1 MRSWVP
7 IVVAALFLTACSGR
21 GFLKKQYEYEEEV
34 YLALDGTAS
43 VNVNA
48 SVPALVALRG
58 ANLNVNPQSR
68 FDRDAVRTFF
78 RGPGATITAL
88 SSSRRYGRRFV
99 HVSLDVADVR
109 SLQQLAPF
117 AWSTYQFARDGDVYD
132 FKQTVGAPAGKE
144 VGNVGWDGTELVTFR
159 LHLPSHITGDNAP
172 VPVQRGNIL
181 EWEQPL
187 ADRLHAA
194 PVDMQV
200 QMETQTILANTLLLF
215 GSTIVAA
222 LLTIAAILW
231 WVARKGRDSDIAVG
245 AGLSRPPRGD

>member
-7 IVVAALFLTACSGR
+7 IVVAALLVAGCGGR

-34 YLALDGTAS
+34 YLALDGSAT

-48 SVPALVALRG
+48 SVPSLVALRG
-58 ANLNVNPQSR
+58 VQLNVNPQSR
-68 FDRDAVRTFF
+68 FDRDAVRAFF
-78 RGPGATITAL
+78 AGPDATVTAL
-88 SSSRRYGRRFV
+88 SASRRHGRRFV
-99 HVSLDVADVR
+99 HATIAVDDIRA
-109 SLQQLAPF
+109 LQRLAPF
-117 AWSTYQFARDGDVYD
+117 AWSTYQFARAGDGYEYR
-132 FKQTVGAPAGKE
+132 QQIGAPAGSD
-144 VGNVGWDGTELVTFR
+144 VGNVGWDGSELVTFR

-172 VPVQRGNIL
+172 TPVQRGNIL

-187 ADRLHAA
+187 ADRLHGA

-215 GSTIVAA
+215 GLTAVAA

-231 WVARKGRDSDIAVG
+231 WVARKGGSSEMS
-245 AGLSRPPRGD
+245 LPPAS

>member
-7 IVVAALFLTACSGR
+7 FVIAALLVAGCTRTGGH

-34 YLALDGTAS
+34 YLALDGSAT

-48 SVPALVALRG
+48 SVPALVALRD
-58 ANLNVNPQSR
+58 AHLNVNPQSR
-68 FDRDAVRTFF
+68 FDRDAVRAFF
-78 RGPGATITAL
+78 AGRDATVTAL
-88 SSSRRYGRRFV
+88 SSSRRFGRRFV
-99 HVSLDVADVR
+99 HVSMNVDDVR
-109 SLQQLAPF
+109 ALQRLAPF
-117 AWSTYQFARDGDVYD
+117 AWSTYQFARTGEAYEYR
-132 FKQTVGAPAGKE
+132 QQVGAAAGKDI
-144 VGNVGWDGTELVTFR
+144 GNVGWDGTELVAFR

-172 VPVQRGNIL
+172 TPVQRGNIL

-187 ADRLHAA
+187 VDRLHGA

-215 GSTIVAA
+215 GATIVAA

-231 WVARKGRDSDIAVG
+231 WVARKGRESDATG
-245 AGLSRPPRGD
+245 QAAGS